1 MYPLLLLC
9 SFGLGPS
16 WSTRWRPLG
25 WRVLQLINPYCLGSL
40 LLDECVLNSQIG
52 IIVWA
57 HRLHI
62 RQASPSPRRRSSSR
76 GEGSSA
82 AAVSRSPSPAPIPV
96 PPPRLPSLLTAQEWT
111 ALVER
116 RRAHIASLI
125 AAADGVLAAVEEQG
139 GMILRR
145 SNSPDRAESPP
156 PRLDTPDWEQGSHE
170 GESF

>member
-1 MYPLLLLC
+1 MCLILRLC
-9 SFGLGPS
+9 LSGLGPC
-16 WSTRWRPLG
+16 WSARWRPLG
-25 WRVLQLINPYCLGSL
+25 WRVLQLINPSCLGSL
-40 LLDECVLNSQIG
+40 LLDECVLNSRIG

-57 HRLHI
+57 HVLLI
-62 RQASPSPRRRSSSR
+62 RQSSPSLRGRSSSR

-82 AAVSRSPSPAPIPV
+82 AAVSRRPSLAPIPV
-96 PPPRLPSLLTAQEWT
+96 PPPRLLSLLTAQEWT

-145 SNSPDRAESPP
+145 LSSPDRAESPP

-170 GESF
+170 GESL